1 MRSPLEES
9 MADVKYFTQIPAWAD
24 ELEDVTDFQ
33 VRLLGFIYTL
43 ENTVGSAFPS
53 NKMLAK
59 KYHKSVNTVQKA
71 LSELYK
77 KGYVI
82 SNVKYK
88 DQSLEIEKRYLKTQK
103 PHDLNTT
110 PSGINGGTLHEQTEV
125 PSGTKGVDSKSIIK
139 SLSKSIPPNPQG
151 EIVGE
156 DDFKNQNQI
165 DSELQTESK
174 ESEAK
179 LLATREAQEEKKLR
193 EQKEEVV
200 DMNLKMLHYARLA
213 FGKSDVEMPD
223 TSKGMFAGIVNR
235 NIDFQS
241 FIDVTNYLAT
251 KWTPE
256 FVATKP
262 VINYLVNMSK
272 WDARENE
279 ARAAGFT
286 NSKSLFDKQVDDEM
300 TQSKRQH
307 EHELQ
312 KLANDRYPI
321 IKRLY
326 IDKFGREKIPLPAYH
341 MPAFDN
347 LVAWGKLVNGD
358 EAALNHLHELV
369 EAGD

>member
-1 MRSPLEES
+1 
-9 MADVKYFTQIPAWAD
+9 MADVKYFTQIPAWVD

-43 ENTVGSAFPS
+43 ENTVGAAFPS

-82 SNVKYK
+82 SNVKYR
-88 DQSLEIEKRYLKTQK
+88 DQSLEIEKRYLKTQR

-110 PSGINGGTLHEQTEV
+110 PSGIDGGNLVEQTEV
-125 PSGTKGVDSKSIIK
+125 PYMNKRSDPSGTNGVVSKSLSR

-151 EIVGE
+151 EIVGKGE
-156 DDFKNQNQI
+156 FKNQNQI
-165 DSELQTESK
+165 NSELPTKSK
-174 ESEAK
+174 ESEAN

-193 EQKEEVV
+193 EQKEEVP
-200 DMNLKMLHYARLA
+200 DMNLKMLRYARLA
-213 FGKSDVEMPD
+213 FGKSDIEMPD

-235 NIDFQS
+235 NIDWQS
-241 FIDVTNYLAT
+241 FVDVTNYLAT

-256 FVATKP
+256 FIATKP

-279 ARAAGFT
+279 AHAAGF
-286 NSKSLFDKQVDDEM
+286 NKSKSVVDKQADDEIA
-300 TQSKRQH
+300 QAKRQQA
-307 EHELQ
+307 HELQ
-312 KLANDRYPI
+312 QLANDRYPI

-326 IDKFGREKIPLPAYH
+326 IDRFGREKIPLPAYH

-347 LVAWGKLVNGD
+347 LSAWEKLINGD
-358 EAALNHLHELV
+358 EGALNHLHEIV
-369 EAGD
+369 ESGE

>member
-53 NKMLAK
+53 NGFLAK
-59 KYHKSVNTVQKA
+59 KYHKKENSVQKA
-71 LSELYK
+71 LSDLYK
-77 KGYVI
+77 KGYVT
-82 SNVKYK
+82 SKVKYK
-88 DQSLEIEKRYLKTQK
+88 SGTNEVEKRYLTLNQ
-103 PHDLNTT
+103 PRDLNHKGGGLKSHTLVDYNHRG
-110 PSGINGGTLHEQTEV
+110 SGLKST
-125 PSGTKGVDSKSIIK
+125 DSKSIIK

-165 DSELQTESK
+165 DSELPTESK
-174 ESEAK
+174 ESEAN

-200 DMNLKMLHYARLA
+200 DMNLKMLRYARLA
-213 FGKSDVEMPD
+213 FGKSDIEMPD

-256 FVATKP
+256 FIATKP

-279 ARAAGFT
+279 ARAAGFV
-286 NSKSLFDKQVDDEM
+286 NSKSIFDRQVDDEM
-300 TQSKRQH
+300 AQSKRQH

-312 KLANDRYPI
+312 QLANDRYPI

-347 LVAWGKLVNGD
+347 LVAWEKLFNGD